1 MVDCSFG
8 GELRGDGVEL
18 NTVLH
23 DERLHDDDAEKKAA
37 YDQFGHAAFEGGMGG
52 HRHGGN
58 GDFAS
63 AFSDVFDDLFGDFM
77 GGRRGGQRPGGGG
90 RPRGSDLRYNLTISL
105 EEAYRGKTAAITVP
119 GPDDIRGIAIDGEP
133 PRLQVR
139 FRSYGQPPFA
149 ITLTDPETLDRW
161 RKVLMLYGEMAV
173 RKETVS

>member
-1 MVDCSFG
+1 VQP
-8 GELRGDGVEL
+8 
-18 NTVLH
+18 T
-23 DERLHDDDAEKKAA
+23 
-37 YDQFGHAAFEGGMGG
+37 
-52 HRHGGN
+52 
-58 GDFAS
+58 DFILPLAGIILVVTLVWL
-63 AFSDVFDDLFGDFM
+63 A
-77 GGRRGGQRPGGGG
+77 GGG
-90 RPRGSDLRYNLTISL
+90 RSIRLDRAMVDQALRAEGHIPATITVADDGRAAMAWL
-105 EEAYRGKTAAITVP
+105 EDRSALAVVRAMGDHAAITVP